1 MKVEVNETLL
11 KEFGRVYN
19 AWNKEHGM
27 EPVLDTRALA
37 DMAIAKAVMV
47 MRDRIEADTE
57 RKKYMVNRYRVEE
70 YCNVYNRKVELEGK
84 PDILK
89 FEPCEEFAN
98 HAILVATELTRDKV
112 RELEEQACTK

>member
-1 MKVEVNETLL
+1 MKIEVNETLL

-47 MRDRIEADTE
+47 MRDRIEADAE
-57 RKKYMVNRYRVEE
+57 RKKYRVDRERVEE
-70 YCNVYNRKVELEGK
+70 YCNAYNKKVKCEGK
-84 PDILK
+84 PGILMM
-89 FEPCEEFAN
+89 EPCEELAN
-98 HAILVATELTRDKV
+98 YALSVVTEITRDKV
-112 RELEEQACTK
+112 KELEERSCTE

>member
-27 EPVLDTRALA
+27 EPVLDTRALT
-37 DMAIAKAVMV
+37 DMAIAKAVMG

-57 RKKYMVNRYRVEE
+57 R
-70 YCNVYNRKVELEGK
+70 GK
-84 PDILK
+84 DSKHQYIQEVTRFRDCLQKEKWRGRDQAGIWRDGGDLSRGDI
-89 FEPCEEFAN
+89 N
-98 HAILVATELTRDKV
+98 MLVGRHGASDTAV
-112 RELEEQACTK
+112 

>member
-1 MKVEVNETLL
+1 VKAEVNETLL

-47 MRDRIEADTE
+47 MRDRIEANE
-57 RKKYMVNRYRVEE
+57 KRK
-70 YCNVYNRKVELEGK
+70 
-84 PDILK
+84 
-89 FEPCEEFAN
+89 
-98 HAILVATELTRDKV
+98 

>member
-27 EPVLDTRALA
+27 EPVLDTRELA

-47 MRDRIEADTE
+47 MRERIEADTE
-57 RKKYMVNRYRVEE
+57 RKKYMVDRYRVEE

>member
-11 KEFGRVYN
+11 KEFERVYN

-27 EPVLDTRALA
+27 EPVLDTRALT

-57 RKKYMVNRYRVEE
+57 RKKYS
-70 YCNVYNRKVELEGK
+70 
-84 PDILK
+84 
-89 FEPCEEFAN
+89 
-98 HAILVATELTRDKV
+98 
-112 RELEEQACTK
+112 EEQEGV

>member
-57 RKKYMVNRYRVEE
+57 RKKYMV
-70 YCNVYNRKVELEGK
+70 
-84 PDILK
+84 
-89 FEPCEEFAN
+89 EPLSCRRNTAMFIIA
-98 HAILVATELTRDKV
+98 K
-112 RELEEQACTK
+112 

>member
-1 MKVEVNETLL
+1 MKVEINESLL
-11 KEFGRVYN
+11 NEFERVYN

-57 RKKYMVNRYRVEE
+57 RKKY
-70 YCNVYNRKVELEGK
+70 
-84 PDILK
+84 
-89 FEPCEEFAN
+89 
-98 HAILVATELTRDKV
+98 
-112 RELEEQACTK
+112 LEEQEGVQSEYLLSSRHSKHQ

>member
-57 RKKYMVNRYRVEE
+57 RKKIHGGPLSCRR
-70 YCNVYNRKVELEGK
+70 
-84 PDILK
+84 ILQCIQQ
-89 FEPCEEFAN
+89 E
-98 HAILVATELTRDKV
+98 D
-112 RELEEQACTK
+112 

>member
-1 MKVEVNETLL
+1 MKVEVNETHL

-27 EPVLDTRALA
+27 EPVLDPRALA

-47 MRDRIEADTE
+47 MRDRIEANE
-57 RKKYMVNRYRVEE
+57 KRK
-70 YCNVYNRKVELEGK
+70 
-84 PDILK
+84 
-89 FEPCEEFAN
+89 
-98 HAILVATELTRDKV
+98 

>member
-37 DMAIAKAVMV
+37 DTAIAKAVMV
-47 MRDRIEADTE
+47 MRDHIEADTE
-57 RKKYMVNRYRVEE
+57 RKKN
-70 YCNVYNRKVELEGK
+70 
-84 PDILK
+84 
-89 FEPCEEFAN
+89 
-98 HAILVATELTRDKV
+98 
-112 RELEEQACTK
+112 LEEQEGV

>member
-27 EPVLDTRALA
+27 EPVMDTRALT

-47 MRDRIEADTE
+47 MRDRNEADTE
-57 RKKYMVNRYRVEE
+57 RKKY
-70 YCNVYNRKVELEGK
+70 
-84 PDILK
+84 
-89 FEPCEEFAN
+89 
-98 HAILVATELTRDKV
+98 
-112 RELEEQACTK
+112 LEEQEGV

>member
-27 EPVLDTRALA
+27 EPVLDTRALT

-47 MRDRIEADTE
+47 MRERNEADTE
-57 RKKYMVNRYRVEE
+57 RKKY
-70 YCNVYNRKVELEGK
+70 
-84 PDILK
+84 
-89 FEPCEEFAN
+89 
-98 HAILVATELTRDKV
+98 
-112 RELEEQACTK
+112 LEEQEGV

>member
-47 MRDRIEADTE
+47 MRDCIEADTE
-57 RKKYMVNRYRVEE
+57 RKKLHGGLLPRR
-70 YCNVYNRKVELEGK
+70 R
-84 PDILK
+84 ILQ
-89 FEPCEEFAN
+89 C
-98 HAILVATELTRDKV
+98 L
-112 RELEEQACTK
+112 

>member
-47 MRDRIEADTE
+47 MRERIEADTE
-57 RKKYMVNRYRVEE
+57 EKIHGGPLQRRR
-70 YCNVYNRKVELEGK
+70 
-84 PDILK
+84 ILQ
-89 FEPCEEFAN
+89 C
-98 HAILVATELTRDKV
+98 L
-112 RELEEQACTK
+112 

>member
-27 EPVLDTRALA
+27 EPVLDTRDLT

-57 RKKYMVNRYRVEE
+57 RGKY
-70 YCNVYNRKVELEGK
+70 
-84 PDILK
+84 
-89 FEPCEEFAN
+89 
-98 HAILVATELTRDKV
+98 
-112 RELEEQACTK
+112 LEEQEGV

>member
-1 MKVEVNETLL
+1 MKVEINESLL
-11 KEFGRVYN
+11 NEFERVYN

-47 MRDRIEADTE
+47 MRDRIEANE
-57 RKKYMVNRYRVEE
+57 KRK
-70 YCNVYNRKVELEGK
+70 
-84 PDILK
+84 
-89 FEPCEEFAN
+89 
-98 HAILVATELTRDKV
+98 

>member
-1 MKVEVNETLL
+1 
-11 KEFGRVYN
+11 
-19 AWNKEHGM
+19 
-27 EPVLDTRALA
+27 
-37 DMAIAKAVMV
+37 MAIAKAVMV

-57 RKKYMVNRYRVEE
+57 RKKYMVDRYRVEE
-70 YCNVYNRKVELEGK
+70 YCNVYNKKIELEGK

>member
-1 MKVEVNETLL
+1 VKVEVNETLL

-27 EPVLDTRALA
+27 EPVLDTRALT

-57 RKKYMVNRYRVEE
+57 RKKY
-70 YCNVYNRKVELEGK
+70 
-84 PDILK
+84 
-89 FEPCEEFAN
+89 
-98 HAILVATELTRDKV
+98 
-112 RELEEQACTK
+112 LEEQEGV

>member
-37 DMAIAKAVMV
+37 DI
-47 MRDRIEADTE
+47 DW
-57 RKKYMVNRYRVEE
+57 
-70 YCNVYNRKVELEGK
+70 
-84 PDILK
+84 
-89 FEPCEEFAN
+89 
-98 HAILVATELTRDKV
+98 
-112 RELEEQACTK
+112 

>member
-19 AWNKEHGM
+19 AWNKEYGM

-57 RKKYMVNRYRVEE
+57 RKKY
-70 YCNVYNRKVELEGK
+70 
-84 PDILK
+84 
-89 FEPCEEFAN
+89 
-98 HAILVATELTRDKV
+98 
-112 RELEEQACTK
+112 LEEQEGV

>member
-27 EPVLDTRALA
+27 EPVLDTRALT

-57 RKKYMVNRYRVEE
+57 RKKY
-70 YCNVYNRKVELEGK
+70 
-84 PDILK
+84 
-89 FEPCEEFAN
+89 
-98 HAILVATELTRDKV
+98 
-112 RELEEQACTK
+112 LEEQEGVYEYLLSSRHSKHQ